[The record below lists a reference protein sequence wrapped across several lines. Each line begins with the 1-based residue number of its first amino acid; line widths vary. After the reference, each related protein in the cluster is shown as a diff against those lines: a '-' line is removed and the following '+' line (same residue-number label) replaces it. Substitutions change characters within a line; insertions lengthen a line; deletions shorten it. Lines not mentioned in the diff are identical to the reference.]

1 MKIRIIV
8 ILLSLCVQVSFAQT
22 KVKLNTK
29 ADTAFYQNSGISLGK
44 PTLTQYNSLSL
55 LGKVWGFVKY
65 YHPAVAQGKHNMDS
79 ELFRLL
85 PQILKSKTATQ
96 RNNVLSQ
103 WVTNLGKVEAC
114 KKCKPVKFDEQK
126 FRIKPDFS
134 WMTSVNLGKQLYNKL
149 QYIFKNRNNKKHYYV
164 KFNPRFSRMDFT
176 NEHAYAHTSYPDT
189 GHRLLALYR
198 YWNIIQ
204 YFFPYKYAMDKDWQ
218 LVLDD
223 FLPQLIE
230 AKDAVAYHKTIERL
244 VEHIQDSHGFIRDKH
259 KVRLGYI
266 GKYQAAVQVRFIEG
280 KPIIAAYYD
289 DKLGKETG
297 LKIGDVITKVNGV
310 PVVQMIKERSP
321 QIAASNQAIKLRNIA
336 FMLLRTT
343 SQKLTLT
350 VQHSN
355 GKIEQVEVKCYASRK
370 LKRSIDWGTTPD
382 KNYKLISP
390 NVGYV
395 HMGKLKLSE
404 IKPLF
409 KEFKDTK
416 GLIIDLRTYPES
428 FPVINFAGKLYPK
441 PKVFAHFAYPNVETP
456 GLFTTRKGYKTGR
469 KNKNY
474 YKGKVVIL
482 INEMTQSSA
491 EYHTMAFR
499 QAPNAT
505 VIGSTTAGADGDI
518 TMLTLPGGIRTMFTG
533 LGVYY
538 PDGTETQRI
547 GIVPDIKITPTIA
560 GIKAGKDELLEKAIE
575 VINK

>member
-1 MKIRIIV
+1 MKIKIIIV
-8 ILLSLCVQVSFAQT
+8 LLSLCAQVGFAQT
-22 KVKLNTK
+22 KAKPNPK
-29 ADTAFYQNSGISLGK
+29 ADTAFYQNSGINIGK

-85 PQILKSKTATQ
+85 PKILKSKTAAQ
-96 RNNVLSQ
+96 RNNALSQ
-103 WVTNLGKVEAC
+103 WVTSLGKIKAC
-114 KKCKPVKFDEQK
+114 KKCKPVKFDDQK
-126 FRIKPDFS
+126 FRVKPDFS
-134 WMTSVNLGKQLYNKL
+134 WMTSANLGKQLYSKL

-176 NEHAYAHTSYPDT
+176 NEHTYAHTSYPDT

-259 KVRLGYI
+259 KVRLGYT
-266 GKYQAAVQVRFIEG
+266 GRYQAAVQVRFIED

-289 DKLGKETG
+289 DKLGKQTG
-297 LKIGDVITKVNGV
+297 LKIGDVITKVNGK
-310 PVVQMIKERSP
+310 PVAQIIKERSP
-321 QIAASNQAIKLRNIA
+321 QIAASNQAVKLRNIA
-336 FMLLRTT
+336 FMLLRTPK
-343 SQKLTLT
+343 QKLKLT
-350 VQHSN
+350 VQRSN
-355 GKIEQVEVKCYASRK
+355 DNIAQVEVKCYDFKK
-370 LKRSIDWGTTPD
+370 LKRSIDWGTTPN
-382 KNYKLISP
+382 KNYKLIAP
-390 NVGYV
+390 NIGYV
-395 HMGKLKLSE
+395 HMGKLKLNE
-404 IKPLF
+404 IKPVF
-409 KEFKDTK
+409 KEFKNTK
-416 GLIIDLRTYPES
+416 GLIIDLRTYPEN

-441 PKVFAHFAYPNVETP
+441 PKVFAHFTYPNLHTP
-456 GLFTTRKGYKTGR
+456 GLFTTKKGYRTGL

-482 INEMTQSSA
+482 INETTQSSA

-518 TMLTLPGGIRTMFTG
+518 TMLVLPGGIRTTFTG

-538 PDGTETQRI
+538 PDGTETQRV
-547 GIVPDIKITPTIA
+547 GIIPDIKLKPTIA
-560 GIKAGKDELLEKAIE
+560 GIKAGKDELLDKAIE